1 MNELKITDV
10 VDQKALEQLE
20 RLKSE
25 LDSTFAAYKKAG
37 NAMAE
42 GLKIKPGPYSE
53 LISKAKDYYA
63 AIEKVYA
70 LEDKIKRIQ
79 EEHEAVLKKL
89 GEQGKQNVSI
99 ILQEAKANQ
108 LNADAELKVQKAE
121 TERLKQQKL
130 INQERK
136 KTKYT
141 IEEANEALNQEIKTM
156 RQAEEQNKILRSARK
171 DLDLTTKE
179 GETTVNRFNS
189 VIDRNTAFLKRNSD
203 ELVQAKMNV
212 GRYKQDIQSAASE
225 ILKGNISLK
234 NMGNLAKSTG
244 GLLKSS
250 MGAGLAEVR
259 IGVGSMIKGM
269 IGAQAI
275 IGSFQKMIGLF
286 KSGVQSIVDFEAANS
301 KLAAILGTT
310 SNNIKDLTL
319 DAQRLGSATKYTA
332 SEATN
337 LQIELAKLGFSRK
350 EILQSTE
357 GILKFA
363 QATGSDLP
371 EAAALAGAA
380 LRMFGAETSETERY
394 VSAMAV
400 ATTKSALS
408 FSYLQTAMPIVG
420 PVAKAFNF
428 QIEDTLALLGKLADA
443 GFDASM
449 SATATRNILLNLA
462 DGSGKLA
469 KALGGPVNTLPELVA
484 GLKKLKEQGVDLNTT
499 LELTDKRSV
508 AAFNAFLTAAD
519 KIVPLREQITGVTS
533 ELNDMANTM
542 GENVQGAVANLESA
556 WEALMLSFSGGT
568 GPAKSFIDWVAAR
581 IRQIAELLKEPEQR
595 TEALEARFELD
606 AQKEVQTQ
614 MEIQELEFQKRI
626 EELRKEYRQKYI
638 DQGIKE
644 EVANAEAIKEA
655 QVQAAKETLKSLEEV
670 RSKQKEITAADER
683 NLEHAKGVYTQSLKN
698 WGNTTFLGMNFKNA
712 FSKMFN
718 YETDEI
724 KNVNEAF
731 KGFANIKFD
740 ITKTQAYNDSLDE
753 MIEKMKLIIN
763 PPKEGSGG
771 GATLTDKEIKE
782 LEKQRKERLRIQQEY
797 QQSELDLMDEGLG
810 KELAKI
816 RLNYTKRIAAV
827 KGNTQE
833 EIKTRENLAIAM
845 EDELSEKIYTYNQN
859 KEKIDLQNRL
869 EALSTNSKEELD
881 QRLSIQLQINEILRT
896 AEIQAARK
904 NGEDVNLIKE
914 KYEKKRNDIVE
925 KNILARVGLIEKNT
939 SKEANAVQD
948 GAEDQLRAVE
958 LQYRKGE
965 INEKKYR
972 QKTYEITRDSIQAQ
986 LKLLEAQLKAEL
998 ATLDPAD
1005 TKADAIR
1012 EKIEK
1017 VRSEIRKLN
1026 MELEDREYENEE
1038 DKRQDWADKF
1048 ISSMSNMRN
1057 VTEEYL
1063 GETASLFSSFYNVIG
1078 ILTKQFAETGNF
1090 SFSKWWEDLDPT
1102 ERASVIL
1109 QAYGEL
1115 FNGITSI
1122 VTSAFDARIEQIEEE
1137 QEKNEEAGEEEKER
1151 IEDLVESG
1159 VITKEEG
1166 EARKRAAE
1174 QATADKNKELEK
1186 QKADLEQKQ
1195 AKWQKANSIT
1205 QTTIA
1210 TSQAIMKAL
1219 AEAGP
1224 FAGPILAAVIG
1235 AMGAAQVAIIASQ
1248 PIPKYAKGTDNHPG
1262 GLAIVG
1268 DGGRQEVI
1276 ETDNGAY
1283 ITPSVPTLVD
1293 IPKRAKVIPNLVDY
1307 RKMSLH
1313 SDALMLDRQMRNNN
1327 GEPVIVNVNNDYKN
1341 LERKMDMA
1349 NQSMANL
1356 NKTLRKMARSAEY
1369 RYLDSKL

>member
-1 MNELKITDV
+1 MANELKITDV
-10 VDQKALEQLE
+10 VDQKAITQLQN
-20 RLKSE
+20 LKKEIDESYNSYKNFIE
-25 LDSTFAAYKKAG
+25 LLAKGMQD
-37 NAMAE
+37 
-42 GLKIKPGPYSE
+42 KPASFQDLSNKSANYNKVLNE
-53 LISKAKDYYA
+53 LITTQNKLADLQK
-63 AIEKVYA
+63 
-70 LEDKIKRIQ
+70 
-79 EEHEAVLKKL
+79 EHEAVLKKL

-108 LNADAELKVQKAE
+108 LNADAELKAQKAE

-156 RQAEEQNKILRSARK
+156 RQAEEQNKILRNARK

-212 GRYKQDIQSAASE
+212 GRYKQDIESAASS
-225 ILKGNISLK
+225 ILKGNVSLK
-234 NMGNLAKSTG
+234 NMGDLAKSTG

-250 MGAGLAEVR
+250 MGVGLAEVK
-259 IGVGSMIKGM
+259 IGVGTMIKGM
-269 IGAQAI
+269 IGAQAVI
-275 IGSFQKMIGLF
+275 SGFQKLIGLF

-519 KIVPLREQITGVTS
+519 KIVPLRKQITGVTN

-542 GENVQGAVANLESA
+542 GENVQGAVAGLSSA
-556 WEALMLSFSGGT
+556 WEAFMLSFMNST
-568 GPAKSFIDWVAAR
+568 GPAKSFLDFLAKG
-581 IRQIAELLKEPEQR
+581 IRNIAHELKDNNQLQEEANNKAIASAQSEMSKSDILEKNTKNMQR
-595 TEALEARFELD
+595 LYQEYINSGMSADKA
-606 AQKEVQTQ
+606 AQKA
-614 MEIQELEFQKRI
+614 
-626 EELRKEYRQKYI
+626 KEDYI
-638 DQGIKE
+638 
-644 EVANAEAIKEA
+644 
-655 QVQAAKETLKSLEEV
+655 ETLKSRLEYENTDYQLAIDNRKKLEGELKDRGLFTILTSWKRTNNV
-670 RSKQKEITAADER
+670 IRDEIDVATKAAAGKKAISSITESLIEQLKNVSLTADE
-683 NLEHAKGVYTQSLKN
+683 KK
-698 WGNTTFLGMNFKNA
+698 
-712 FSKMFN
+712 
-718 YETDEI
+718 
-724 KNVNEAF
+724 
-731 KGFANIKFD
+731 
-740 ITKTQAYNDSLDE
+740 
-753 MIEKMKLIIN
+753 
-763 PPKEGSGG
+763 KEGNGG
-771 GATLTDKEIKE
+771 ETTLTDEELKE

-869 EALSTNSKEELD
+869 EALSTNSKDELV
-881 QRLSIQLQINEILRT
+881 QRLSFQLRVNEILKD
-896 AEIQAARK
+896 AEVKAA
-904 NGEDVNLIKE
+904 EDTGADVSEIE
-914 KYEKKRNDIVE
+914 AKYLKKRNDIVE
-925 KNILARVGLIEKNT
+925 KNILDRIGLIEKNT
-939 SKEANAVQD
+939 KKETNIFQNSV
-948 GAEDQLRAVE
+948 EDQLRAVE

-965 INEKKYR
+965 INEKEYR

-986 LKLLEAQLKAEL
+986 LQLLEAQLKAEL
-998 ATLDPAD
+998 AVLDSSD
-1005 TKADAIR
+1005 TKSDALKD
-1012 EKIEK
+1012 KIEK
-1017 VRSEIRKLN
+1017 VKAEIGKLN
-1026 MELEDREYENEE
+1026 SDIEDLTYGKEKS
-1038 DKRQDWADKF
+1038 DRQDWADGF
-1048 ISSMSNMRN
+1048 IDALSNMRDK
-1057 VTEEYL
+1057 TEEYL
-1063 GETASLFSSFYNVIG
+1063 GETASLFSSFYSVID
-1078 ILTKQFAETGNF
+1078 ILTKQFAETGDF
-1090 SFSKWWEDLDPT
+1090 SLSKWWEKLDPT
-1102 ERASVIL
+1102 EKASMIL
-1109 QAYGEL
+1109 QAFGEL

-1137 QEKNEEAGEEEKER
+1137 KEKNEEAGEEEKER

-1166 EARKRAAE
+1166 EARKRAADK
-1174 QATADKNKELEK
+1174 ATADKNKELEK
-1186 QKADLEQKQ
+1186 QKAELEQRQ
-1195 AKWQKANSIT
+1195 AKWQKANSIV

-1210 TSQAIMKAL
+1210 TSLAIMQAF
-1219 AEAGP
+1219 AQ
-1224 FAGPILAAVIG
+1224 AGPIAGAVLAAVIG
-1235 AMGAAQVAIIASQ
+1235 AMGAAQVAIIAAQ

-1283 ITPSVPTLVD
+1283 ITPAVPTLVD
-1293 IPKRAKVIPNLVDY
+1293 IPKRARVIPNLVDY

-1313 SDALMLDRQMRNNN
+1313 SDALMLDRQRRSND
-1327 GEPVIVNVNNDYKN
+1327 GDPVIVNVNNDYRR
-1341 LERKMDMA
+1341 LERNTEATNEGIAKLNRTFRKMDG
-1349 NQSMANL
+1349 
-1356 NKTLRKMARSAEY
+1356 
-1369 RYLDSKL
+1369 

>member
-1 MNELKITDV
+1 MANELKITDV
-10 VDQKALEQLE
+10 VDQKAITQLQN
-20 RLKSE
+20 LKKEIDESYNSYKNFIE
-25 LDSTFAAYKKAG
+25 LLAKGMQD
-37 NAMAE
+37 
-42 GLKIKPGPYSE
+42 KPASFQDLSNKSANYNKVLNE
-53 LISKAKDYYA
+53 LITTQNKLADLQK
-63 AIEKVYA
+63 
-70 LEDKIKRIQ
+70 
-79 EEHEAVLKKL
+79 EHEAVLKKL

-108 LNADAELKVQKAE
+108 LNADAELKAQKAE

-156 RQAEEQNKILRSARK
+156 RQAEEQNKILRNARK

-212 GRYKQDIQSAASE
+212 GRYKQDIESAASS
-225 ILKGNISLK
+225 ILKGNVSLK
-234 NMGNLAKSTG
+234 NMGDLAKSTG

-250 MGAGLAEVR
+250 MGVGLAEVK
-259 IGVGSMIKGM
+259 IGVGTMIKGM
-269 IGAQAI
+269 IGAQAVI
-275 IGSFQKMIGLF
+275 SGFQKLIGLF

-428 QIEDTLALLGKLADA
+428 QIEDTMALLGKLADA

-519 KIVPLREQITGVTS
+519 KIVPLRKQITGVTN

-542 GENVQGAVANLESA
+542 GENVQGAVAGLSSA
-556 WEALMLSFSGGT
+556 WEAFMLSFMNST
-568 GPAKSFIDWVAAR
+568 GPAKSFLDFLAKG
-581 IRQIAELLKEPEQR
+581 IRNIAHELKDNNQLQEEANNKAIASAQSEMSKSDILEKNTKNMQR
-595 TEALEARFELD
+595 LYQEYINSGMSADKA
-606 AQKEVQTQ
+606 AQKA
-614 MEIQELEFQKRI
+614 
-626 EELRKEYRQKYI
+626 KEDYI
-638 DQGIKE
+638 
-644 EVANAEAIKEA
+644 
-655 QVQAAKETLKSLEEV
+655 ETLKSRLEYENTDYQLAIDNRKKLEGELKDRGLFTILTSWKRTNNV
-670 RSKQKEITAADER
+670 IRDEIDVATKAAAGKKAISSITESLIEQLKNVSLTADE
-683 NLEHAKGVYTQSLKN
+683 KK
-698 WGNTTFLGMNFKNA
+698 
-712 FSKMFN
+712 
-718 YETDEI
+718 
-724 KNVNEAF
+724 
-731 KGFANIKFD
+731 
-740 ITKTQAYNDSLDE
+740 
-753 MIEKMKLIIN
+753 
-763 PPKEGSGG
+763 KEGNGG
-771 GATLTDKEIKE
+771 ETTLTDEELKE

-869 EALSTNSKEELD
+869 EALSTNSKDELV
-881 QRLSIQLQINEILRT
+881 QRLSFQLRVNEILKD
-896 AEIQAARK
+896 AEVKAA
-904 NGEDVNLIKE
+904 EDTGADVSEIE
-914 KYEKKRNDIVE
+914 AKYLKKRNDIVE
-925 KNILARVGLIEKNT
+925 KNILDRIGLIEKNT
-939 SKEANAVQD
+939 KKETNIFQNSV
-948 GAEDQLRAVE
+948 EDQLRAVE

-965 INEKKYR
+965 INEKEYR

-986 LKLLEAQLKAEL
+986 LQLLEAQLKAEL
-998 ATLDPAD
+998 AVLDSSD
-1005 TKADAIR
+1005 TKSDALKD
-1012 EKIEK
+1012 KIEK
-1017 VRSEIRKLN
+1017 VKAEIGKLN
-1026 MELEDREYENEE
+1026 SDIEDLTYGKEKS
-1038 DKRQDWADKF
+1038 DRQDWADGF
-1048 ISSMSNMRN
+1048 IDALSNMRDK
-1057 VTEEYL
+1057 TEEYL
-1063 GETASLFSSFYNVIG
+1063 GETASLFSSFYSVID
-1078 ILTKQFAETGNF
+1078 ILTKQFAETGDF
-1090 SFSKWWEDLDPT
+1090 SLSKWWEKLDPT
-1102 ERASVIL
+1102 EKASMIL
-1109 QAYGEL
+1109 QAFGEL

-1137 QEKNEEAGEEEKER
+1137 KEKNEEAGEEEKER

-1166 EARKRAAE
+1166 EARKRAADK
-1174 QATADKNKELEK
+1174 ATADKNKELEK
-1186 QKADLEQKQ
+1186 QKAELEQRQ
-1195 AKWQKANSIT
+1195 AKWQKANSIV

-1210 TSQAIMKAL
+1210 TSLAIMQAF
-1219 AEAGP
+1219 AQ
-1224 FAGPILAAVIG
+1224 AGPIAGAVLAAVIG
-1235 AMGAAQVAIIASQ
+1235 AMGAAQVAIIAAQ

-1283 ITPSVPTLVD
+1283 ITPAVPTLVD
-1293 IPKRAKVIPNLVDY
+1293 IPKRARVIPNLVDY

-1313 SDALMLDRQMRNNN
+1313 SDALMLDRQRRSND
-1327 GEPVIVNVNNDYKN
+1327 GDPVIVNVNNDYRR
-1341 LERKMDMA
+1341 LERNTEATNEGIAKLNRTFRKMDG
-1349 NQSMANL
+1349 
-1356 NKTLRKMARSAEY
+1356 
-1369 RYLDSKL
+1369 

>member
-1 MNELKITDV
+1 MQRNKIRFFV
-10 VDQKALEQLE
+10 
-20 RLKSE
+20 
-25 LDSTFAAYKKAG
+25 
-37 NAMAE
+37 
-42 GLKIKPGPYSE
+42 
-53 LISKAKDYYA
+53 
-63 AIEKVYA
+63 
-70 LEDKIKRIQ
+70 
-79 EEHEAVLKKL
+79 
-89 GEQGKQNVSI
+89 
-99 ILQEAKANQ
+99 LQESK
-108 LNADAELKVQKAE
+108 
-121 TERLKQQKL
+121 
-130 INQERK
+130 
-136 KTKYT
+136 
-141 IEEANEALNQEIKTM
+141 
-156 RQAEEQNKILRSARK
+156 
-171 DLDLTTKE
+171 LDLTTEE
-179 GETTVNRFNS
+179 GRKTVERFNS
-189 VIDRNTAFLKRNSD
+189 VIDRNTTFLKKNSD
-203 ELVQAKMNV
+203 QLVQAKMNV

-250 MGAGLAEVR
+250 MGAGFTEVR
-259 IGVGSMIKGM
+259 VGVGSMIKGM
-269 IGAQAI
+269 IGAQAVI
-275 IGSFQKMIGLF
+275 SGFQKFIGLF

-462 DGSGKLA
+462 DGSGELA

-484 GLKKLKEQGVDLNTT
+484 GLKKLKAQGVDLNTT

-533 ELNDMANTM
+533 ELNDMASTM
-542 GENVQGAVANLESA
+542 GDNVQGAIAGLSSA
-556 WEALMLSFSGGT
+556 WEAFMLSFMNST
-568 GPAKSFIDWVAAR
+568 GPAKSFLDFLAKG
-581 IRQIAELLKEPEQR
+581 IRNIAHELKDNNQLQEEANNKAIASAQSEMSKSDILEKNAKNMQR
-595 TEALEARFELD
+595 LYQEYINSGMSADKA
-606 AQKEVQTQ
+606 AQKA
-614 MEIQELEFQKRI
+614 
-626 EELRKEYRQKYI
+626 KEDYI
-638 DQGIKE
+638 
-644 EVANAEAIKEA
+644 
-655 QVQAAKETLKSLEEV
+655 ETLKSRLEYENTDYQLAIDNRKKLEEELKDRGLFTILTSWKRTNNV
-670 RSKQKEITAADER
+670 IRDEIDVATKAAAGKKAISSITESLIEQLKNVSLTADE
-683 NLEHAKGVYTQSLKN
+683 KK
-698 WGNTTFLGMNFKNA
+698 
-712 FSKMFN
+712 
-718 YETDEI
+718 
-724 KNVNEAF
+724 
-731 KGFANIKFD
+731 
-740 ITKTQAYNDSLDE
+740 
-753 MIEKMKLIIN
+753 
-763 PPKEGSGG
+763 KEGNGG
-771 GATLTDKEIKE
+771 ETNLSAE
-782 LEKQRKERLRIQQEY
+782 EKQRKERIRIQQEY

-833 EIKTRENLAIAM
+833 EIKTRENLAVAM

-859 KEKIDLQNRL
+859 KEKINLQNRL

-881 QRLSIQLQINEILRT
+881 QRLSIQLQVNEILRD
-896 AEIQAARK
+896 AEVKAAK
-904 NGEDVNLIKE
+904 KSGEDVEAVKKE
-914 KYEKKRNDIVE
+914 YDKKASDIAV
-925 KNILARVGLIEKNT
+925 KNALERIGLIEKNT
-939 SKEANAVQD
+939 TKETNIVQNS
-948 GAEDQLRAVE
+948 AEDQLRTVE

-1063 GETASLFSSFYNVIG
+1063 GETANLFSSFYNVIG
-1078 ILTKQFAETGNF
+1078 ILTEQFAKTGDF
-1090 SFSKWWEDLDPT
+1090 SLSKWWEDLDPT

-1151 IEDLVESG
+1151 IEDLVNSG

-1166 EARKRAAE
+1166 ESRKRAAE
-1174 QATADKNKELEK
+1174 VRTKQKHDELEK

-1195 AKWQKANSIT
+1195 AKWQKANSII

-1224 FAGPILAAVIG
+1224 FAGPILTAVIG

-1248 PIPKYAKGTDNHPG
+1248 PIPKYANGTDNHPG

-1293 IPKRAKVIPNLVDY
+1293 LPKRAKVIPDLIDY
-1307 RKMSLH
+1307 RKMVLH
-1313 SDALMLDRQMRNNN
+1313 SDALMLDRQMRNGNS

-1341 LERKMDMA
+1341 LERKMDVS
-1349 NQSMANL
+1349 NQGISNL

>member
-1 MNELKITDV
+1 MANELKITDV
-10 VDQKALEQLE
+10 VDQKAITQLQN
-20 RLKSE
+20 LKKEIDESYNSYKNFIE
-25 LDSTFAAYKKAG
+25 LLAKGMQD
-37 NAMAE
+37 
-42 GLKIKPGPYSE
+42 KPASFQDLSNKSANYNKVLNE
-53 LISKAKDYYA
+53 LITTQNKLADLQK
-63 AIEKVYA
+63 
-70 LEDKIKRIQ
+70 
-79 EEHEAVLKKL
+79 EHEAVLKKL

-156 RQAEEQNKILRSARK
+156 RQAEEQNKILRNARK

-212 GRYKQDIQSAASE
+212 GRYKQDIESAASS
-225 ILKGNISLK
+225 ILKGNVSLK
-234 NMGNLAKSTG
+234 NMGDLAKSTG

-250 MGAGLAEVR
+250 MGVGLAEVK
-259 IGVGSMIKGM
+259 IGVGTMIKGM
-269 IGAQAI
+269 IGAQAVI
-275 IGSFQKMIGLF
+275 SGFQKLIGLF

-350 EILQSTE
+350 KILQSTE

-519 KIVPLREQITGVTS
+519 KIVPLRKQITGVTN

-542 GENVQGAVANLESA
+542 GENVQGAVAGLSSA
-556 WEALMLSFSGGT
+556 WEAFMLSFMNST
-568 GPAKSFIDWVAAR
+568 GPAKSFLDFLAKG
-581 IRQIAELLKEPEQR
+581 IRNIAHELKDNNQLQEEANNKAIASAQSEMSKSDILEKNTKNMQR
-595 TEALEARFELD
+595 LYQEYINSGMSADKA
-606 AQKEVQTQ
+606 AQKA
-614 MEIQELEFQKRI
+614 
-626 EELRKEYRQKYI
+626 KEDYI
-638 DQGIKE
+638 
-644 EVANAEAIKEA
+644 
-655 QVQAAKETLKSLEEV
+655 ETLKSRLEYENTDYQLAIDNRKKLEGELKDRGLFTILTSWKRTNNV
-670 RSKQKEITAADER
+670 IRDEIDVATKAAAGKKAISSITESLIEQLKNVSLTADE
-683 NLEHAKGVYTQSLKN
+683 KK
-698 WGNTTFLGMNFKNA
+698 
-712 FSKMFN
+712 
-718 YETDEI
+718 
-724 KNVNEAF
+724 
-731 KGFANIKFD
+731 
-740 ITKTQAYNDSLDE
+740 
-753 MIEKMKLIIN
+753 
-763 PPKEGSGG
+763 KEGNGG
-771 GATLTDKEIKE
+771 ETTLTDEELKE

-998 ATLDPAD
+998 AVLDSSD
-1005 TKADAIR
+1005 TKSDALKD
-1012 EKIEK
+1012 KIEK
-1017 VRSEIRKLN
+1017 VKAEIGKLN
-1026 MELEDREYENEE
+1026 SDIEDLTY
-1038 DKRQDWADKF
+1038 DKEKSDRQDWADGF
-1048 ISSMSNMRN
+1048 IDALSNMRDK
-1057 VTEEYL
+1057 TEEYL
-1063 GETASLFSSFYNVIG
+1063 GETASLFSSFYSVID
-1078 ILTKQFAETGNF
+1078 ILTKQFAETGDF
-1090 SFSKWWEDLDPT
+1090 SLSKWWEKLDPT
-1102 ERASVIL
+1102 EKASMIL
-1109 QAYGEL
+1109 QAFGEL

-1137 QEKNEEAGEEEKER
+1137 KEKNEEAGEEEKER

-1166 EARKRAAE
+1166 EARKRAADK
-1174 QATADKNKELEK
+1174 ATADKNKELEK
-1186 QKADLEQKQ
+1186 QKAELEQRQ
-1195 AKWQKANSIT
+1195 AKWQKANSIV

-1210 TSQAIMKAL
+1210 TSQAIMMAL
-1219 AEAGP
+1219 AQ
-1224 FAGPILAAVIG
+1224 AGPIAGAVLAAVIG
-1235 AMGAAQVAIIASQ
+1235 AMGAAQVAMIAAQ

-1283 ITPSVPTLVD
+1283 ITPAVPTLVD
-1293 IPKRAKVIPNLVDY
+1293 IPKRARVIPNLVDY

-1313 SDALMLDRQMRNNN
+1313 SDALMLDRQRRSND
-1327 GEPVIVNVNNDYKN
+1327 GDPVIVNVNNDYRR
-1341 LERKMDMA
+1341 LERNTEATNEGIAK
-1349 NQSMANL
+1349 L
-1356 NKTLRKMARSAEY
+1356 NRTFRKMARASQY
-1369 RYLDSKL
+1369 NRLSSRI

>member
-1 MNELKITDV
+1 MANELKITDV
-10 VDQKALEQLE
+10 VDQKAITQLQN
-20 RLKSE
+20 LKKEIDESYNSYKNFIE
-25 LDSTFAAYKKAG
+25 LLAKGMQD
-37 NAMAE
+37 
-42 GLKIKPGPYSE
+42 KPASFQDLSNKSANYNKVLNE
-53 LISKAKDYYA
+53 LITTQNKLADLQK
-63 AIEKVYA
+63 
-70 LEDKIKRIQ
+70 
-79 EEHEAVLKKL
+79 EHEAVLKKL

-156 RQAEEQNKILRSARK
+156 RQAEEQNKILRNARK

-212 GRYKQDIQSAASE
+212 GRYKQDIESAASS
-225 ILKGNISLK
+225 ILKGNVSLK
-234 NMGNLAKSTG
+234 NMGDLAKSTG

-250 MGAGLAEVR
+250 MGVGLAEVK
-259 IGVGSMIKGM
+259 IGVGTMIKGM
-269 IGAQAI
+269 IGAQAVI
-275 IGSFQKMIGLF
+275 SGFQKLIGLF

-310 SNNIKDLTL
+310 SNNIKDLTS

-400 ATTKSALS
+400 ATPKSALS

-542 GENVQGAVANLESA
+542 GDNVQGAIAGLSSA
-556 WEALMLSFSGGT
+556 WEAFMLSFMNST
-568 GPAKSFIDWVAAR
+568 GPAKSFLDFLAKG
-581 IRQIAELLKEPEQR
+581 IRNIAHELKDNNQLQEEANNKAIASAQSEMSKSDILEKNTKNMQR
-595 TEALEARFELD
+595 LYQEYINSGMSADKA
-606 AQKEVQTQ
+606 AQKA
-614 MEIQELEFQKRI
+614 
-626 EELRKEYRQKYI
+626 KEDYI
-638 DQGIKE
+638 
-644 EVANAEAIKEA
+644 
-655 QVQAAKETLKSLEEV
+655 ETLKSRLEYENTDYQLAIDNRKKLEGELKDRGLFTILTSWKRTNNV
-670 RSKQKEITAADER
+670 IRDEIDVATKAAAGKKAISSITESLIEQLKNVSLTADE
-683 NLEHAKGVYTQSLKN
+683 KK
-698 WGNTTFLGMNFKNA
+698 
-712 FSKMFN
+712 
-718 YETDEI
+718 
-724 KNVNEAF
+724 
-731 KGFANIKFD
+731 
-740 ITKTQAYNDSLDE
+740 
-753 MIEKMKLIIN
+753 
-763 PPKEGSGG
+763 KEGNGG
-771 GATLTDKEIKE
+771 ETNLSDKELKE

-827 KGNTQE
+827 EGNTQE
-833 EIKTRENLAIAM
+833 EIKTRENLAVAM

-859 KEKIDLQNRL
+859 KEKVNLQNRL

-881 QRLSIQLQINEILRT
+881 QRLSIQLQINEILRS

-1026 MELEDREYENEE
+1026 MELEDREYENEV

-1063 GETASLFSSFYNVIG
+1063 GETASLFSSFYSVID
-1078 ILTKQFAETGNF
+1078 ILTKQFAETGDF
-1090 SFSKWWEDLDPT
+1090 SLSKWWEKLDPT
-1102 ERASVIL
+1102 EKASMIL
-1109 QAYGEL
+1109 QAFGEL

-1137 QEKNEEAGEEEKER
+1137 KEKNEEVGEEEKER

-1166 EARKRAAE
+1166 EARKRAADK
-1174 QATADKNKELEK
+1174 ATADKNKELEK
-1186 QKADLEQKQ
+1186 QKAELEQRQ
-1195 AKWQKANSIT
+1195 AKWQKANSIV

-1210 TSQAIMKAL
+1210 TSQAIMMAL
-1219 AEAGP
+1219 AQ
-1224 FAGPILAAVIG
+1224 AGPIAGAVLAAVIG
-1235 AMGAAQVAIIASQ
+1235 AMGAAQVAMIAAQ

-1283 ITPSVPTLVD
+1283 ITPAVPTLVD
-1293 IPKRAKVIPNLVDY
+1293 IPKRATVIPNLVDY

-1313 SDALMLDRQMRNNN
+1313 SDALMLDRQRRSNDAD
-1327 GEPVIVNVNNDYKN
+1327 PVIVNVNNDYRR
-1341 LERKMDMA
+1341 LERNTEATNEGIAK
-1349 NQSMANL
+1349 L
-1356 NKTLRKMARSAEY
+1356 NRTFRKMARASQY
-1369 RYLDSKL
+1369 NRLSSRI

>member
-10 VDQKALEQLE
+10 VDQKAFEQLE

-37 NAMAE
+37 DAMAE

-79 EEHEAVLKKL
+79 EEQKNVLL
-89 GEQGKQNVSI
+89 N
-99 ILQEAKANQ
+99 
-108 LNADAELKVQKAE
+108 LNAEAQKRVKNILDEATAELKVQKAK
-121 TERLKQQKL
+121 TEELKQQKML
-130 INQERK
+130 NQERK

-141 IEEANEALNQEIKTM
+141 IEEGIAALNMEVKTM
-156 RQAEEQNKILRSARK
+156 KDAEEQNKILRSARK
-171 DLDLTTKE
+171 QLDLTTEE
-179 GETTVNRFNS
+179 GRKTVERFNS
-189 VIDRNTAFLKRNSD
+189 VIDRNTTFLKKNSD
-203 ELVQAKMNV
+203 QLVQAKMNV

-250 MGAGLAEVR
+250 MGAGFTEVR
-259 IGVGSMIKGM
+259 VGVGSMIKGM
-269 IGAQAI
+269 IGAQAVI
-275 IGSFQKMIGLF
+275 SGFQKFIGLF

-462 DGSGKLA
+462 DGSGELA

-484 GLKKLKEQGVDLNTT
+484 GLKKLKAQGVDLNTT

-533 ELNDMANTM
+533 ELNDMASTM
-542 GENVQGAVANLESA
+542 GDNVQGAIAGLSSA
-556 WEALMLSFSGGT
+556 WEAFMLSFMNST
-568 GPAKSFIDWVAAR
+568 GPAKSFLDFLAKG
-581 IRQIAELLKEPEQR
+581 IRNIAHELKDNNQLQE
-595 TEALEARFELD
+595 EANNKAIASAQSEMSKSDILEKNAKNMQSLYQEYINSGMSAD
-606 AQKEVQTQ
+606 KAAQKA
-614 MEIQELEFQKRI
+614 
-626 EELRKEYRQKYI
+626 KEDYI
-638 DQGIKE
+638 
-644 EVANAEAIKEA
+644 
-655 QVQAAKETLKSLEEV
+655 ETLKSRLEYENTDYQLAIDNRKKLEEELKDRGLFTILTSWKRTNNV
-670 RSKQKEITAADER
+670 IRDEIDVATKAAAGKKAISSITESLIEQLKNVSLTADE
-683 NLEHAKGVYTQSLKN
+683 KK
-698 WGNTTFLGMNFKNA
+698 
-712 FSKMFN
+712 
-718 YETDEI
+718 
-724 KNVNEAF
+724 
-731 KGFANIKFD
+731 
-740 ITKTQAYNDSLDE
+740 
-753 MIEKMKLIIN
+753 
-763 PPKEGSGG
+763 KEGNGG
-771 GATLTDKEIKE
+771 ETNLSAE
-782 LEKQRKERLRIQQEY
+782 EKQRKERIRIQQEY

-833 EIKTRENLAIAM
+833 EIKTRENLAVAM

-859 KEKIDLQNRL
+859 KEKINLQNRL

-881 QRLSIQLQINEILRT
+881 QRLSIQLQVNEILRD
-896 AEIQAARK
+896 AEVKAAK
-904 NGEDVNLIKE
+904 KSGEDVEAVKKE
-914 KYEKKRNDIVE
+914 YDKKASDIAV
-925 KNILARVGLIEKNT
+925 KNALERIGLIEKNT
-939 SKEANAVQD
+939 TKETNIVQNS
-948 GAEDQLRAVE
+948 AEDQLRTVE

-1063 GETASLFSSFYNVIG
+1063 GETANLFSSFYNVIG
-1078 ILTKQFAETGNF
+1078 ILTEQFAKTGDF
-1090 SFSKWWEDLDPT
+1090 SLSKWWEDLDPT

-1151 IEDLVESG
+1151 IEDLVNSG

-1166 EARKRAAE
+1166 ESRKRAAE
-1174 QATADKNKELEK
+1174 VRTKQKHDELEK

-1195 AKWQKANSIT
+1195 AKWQKANSII

-1224 FAGPILAAVIG
+1224 FAGPILTAVIG

-1248 PIPKYAKGTDNHPG
+1248 PIPKYANGTDNHPG

-1293 IPKRAKVIPNLVDY
+1293 LPKRAKVIPDLIDY
-1307 RKMSLH
+1307 RKMVLH
-1313 SDALMLDRQMRNNN
+1313 SDALMLDRQMRNGNS

-1341 LERKMDMA
+1341 LERKMDVS
-1349 NQSMANL
+1349 NQGISNL

>member
-37 NAMAE
+37 DAMAE

-156 RQAEEQNKILRSARK
+156 RQAEEQNKILRNARK

-179 GETTVNRFNS
+179 GQSTVDKFNS
-189 VIDRNTAFLKRNSD
+189 IVDRNSAFLKRNSD
-203 ELVQAKMNV
+203 ELVRAKMNV
-212 GRYKQDIQSAASE
+212 GKYRDDINKAAAD

-244 GLLKSS
+244 NLLKSS
-250 MGAGLAEVR
+250 MGVGLAEVK
-259 IGVGSMIKGM
+259 IGTGSMVKGFLA
-269 IGAQAI
+269 AQVAMKGLQTLWTALKQGVSTAI
-275 IGSFQKMIGLF
+275 E
-286 KSGVQSIVDFEAANS
+286 FEAANS

-310 SNNIKDLTL
+310 SDKIKDLKL
-319 DAQRLGSATKYTA
+319 SARDLGATTKYTA
-332 SEATN
+332 AEATN
-337 LQIELAKLGFSRK
+337 LQIELAKLGFTAV
-350 EILQSTE
+350 EIQQSTKYV
-357 GILKFA
+357 LQFA
-363 QATGSDLP
+363 QATGAELP

-380 LRMFGAETSETERY
+380 LRMFNADTTETERY

-408 FSYLQTAMPIVG
+408 FSYLQTAMPIAG
-420 PVAKAFNF
+420 SVAKTFGF
-428 QIEDTLALLGKLADA
+428 EIEDVLALLGKLADA
-443 GFDASM
+443 GVDAS
-449 SATATRNILLNLA
+449 SAATATRNILLNLA
-462 DGSGKLA
+462 DGGGKLS
-469 KALGGPVNTLPELVA
+469 KTLGGNIKTLDDFVN
-484 GLKKLKEQGVDLNTT
+484 GLKNVKDRGI
-499 LELTDKRSV
+499 ELAEMLDITDKRSV
-508 AAFNAFLTAAD
+508 NAFANFVNGAEDIEKLRESVTGVTDDFAKMAEEMGNNTAGALKGLSSAWDELMISIYGNTGIIRDVVELITDAVRDMATLIESTQQAAD
-519 KIVPLREQITGVTS
+519 KIVNKGKTYSATDEDYKRDIDAVEKRTKVLVDAGEKETVAMEKAKKEQLNLLNSSLEQGNKALAKAKQEYENAYANSINENASEYIRE
-533 ELNDMANTM
+533 N
-542 GENVQGAVANLESA
+542 
-556 WEALMLSFSGGT
+556 
-568 GPAKSFIDWVAAR
+568 AKSV
-581 IRQIAELLKEPEQR
+581 LKTLAIEYSTIQSSVNV
-595 TEALEARFELD
+595 LEAR
-606 AQKEVQTQ
+606 KKR
-614 MEIQELEFQKRI
+614 LE
-626 EELRKEYRQKYI
+626 
-638 DQGIKE
+638 G
-644 EVANAEAIKEA
+644 
-655 QVQAAKETLKSLEEV
+655 
-670 RSKQKEITAADER
+670 
-683 NLEHAKGVYTQSLKN
+683 
-698 WGNTTFLGMNFKNA
+698 GNQ
-712 FSKMFN
+712 
-718 YETDEI
+718 
-724 KNVNEAF
+724 NVNSSA
-731 KGFANIKFD
+731 
-740 ITKTQAYNDSLDE
+740 
-753 MIEKMKLIIN
+753 
-763 PPKEGSGG
+763 G
-771 GATLTDKEIKE
+771 GATLTDKE

-833 EIKTRENLAIAM
+833 EIKTRENLTVAM

-869 EALSTNSKEELD
+869 EALSTNSKDELV
-881 QRLSIQLQINEILRT
+881 QRLSFQLRVNEILKD
-896 AEIQAARK
+896 AEVKAA
-904 NGEDVNLIKE
+904 EDTGADVSEIE
-914 KYEKKRNDIVE
+914 AKYLKKRNDIVE

-939 SKEANAVQD
+939 KKETNIVQNSV
-948 GAEDQLRAVE
+948 EDQLRAVE

-965 INEKKYR
+965 INEKEYR

-986 LKLLEAQLKAEL
+986 LQLLEAQLKAEL
-998 ATLDPAD
+998 AVLDSSD
-1005 TKADAIR
+1005 TKSDALKD
-1012 EKIEK
+1012 KIEK
-1017 VRSEIRKLN
+1017 VKAEIGKLN
-1026 MELEDREYENEE
+1026 SDIEDLTYGKEKS
-1038 DKRQDWADKF
+1038 DRQDWADGF
-1048 ISSMSNMRN
+1048 IDALSNMRDK
-1057 VTEEYL
+1057 TEEYL
-1063 GETASLFSSFYNVIG
+1063 GETASLFSSFYSVID
-1078 ILTKQFAETGNF
+1078 ILTKQFAETGDF
-1090 SFSKWWEDLDPT
+1090 SLSKWWEKLDPT
-1102 ERASVIL
+1102 EKASMIL
-1109 QAYGEL
+1109 QAFGEL

-1137 QEKNEEAGEEEKER
+1137 KEKNEEAGEEEKER

-1166 EARKRAAE
+1166 EARKRAADK
-1174 QATADKNKELEK
+1174 ATADKNKELEK
-1186 QKADLEQKQ
+1186 QKAELEQRQ
-1195 AKWQKANSIT
+1195 AKWQKANSIV

-1210 TSQAIMKAL
+1210 TSQAIMMAL
-1219 AEAGP
+1219 AQ
-1224 FAGPILAAVIG
+1224 AGPIAGAVLAAVIG
-1235 AMGAAQVAIIASQ
+1235 AMGAAQVAMIAAQ

-1283 ITPSVPTLVD
+1283 ITPAVPTLVD
-1293 IPKRAKVIPNLVDY
+1293 IPKRARVIPNLVDY

-1313 SDALMLDRQMRNNN
+1313 SDALMLDRQRRSND
-1327 GEPVIVNVNNDYKN
+1327 GDPVIVNVNNDYTR
-1341 LERKMDMA
+1341 LERKFDDLA
-1349 NQSMANL
+1349 GEAQ
-1356 NKTLRKMARSAEY
+1356 KIV
-1369 RYLDSKL
+1369 RYLKKDSRLSDLRRIERKI

>member
-1 MNELKITDV
+1 MANELKITDV
-10 VDQKALEQLE
+10 VDQKAITQLQN
-20 RLKSE
+20 LKKEIDESYNSYKNFIE
-25 LDSTFAAYKKAG
+25 LLAKGMQD
-37 NAMAE
+37 
-42 GLKIKPGPYSE
+42 KPASFQDLSNKSANYNKVLNE
-53 LISKAKDYYA
+53 LITTQNKLADLQK
-63 AIEKVYA
+63 
-70 LEDKIKRIQ
+70 
-79 EEHEAVLKKL
+79 EHEAVLKKL

-108 LNADAELKVQKAE
+108 LNADAELKAQKAE

-156 RQAEEQNKILRSARK
+156 RQAEEQNKILRNARK

-212 GRYKQDIQSAASE
+212 GRYKQDIESAASS
-225 ILKGNISLK
+225 ILKGNVSLK
-234 NMGNLAKSTG
+234 NMGDLAKSTG

-250 MGAGLAEVR
+250 MGVGLAEVK
-259 IGVGSMIKGM
+259 IGVGTMIKGM
-269 IGAQAI
+269 IGAQAVI
-275 IGSFQKMIGLF
+275 SGFQKLIGLF

-519 KIVPLREQITGVTS
+519 KIVPLRKQITGVTN

-542 GENVQGAVANLESA
+542 GENVQGAVAGLSSA
-556 WEALMLSFSGGT
+556 WEAFMLSFMNST
-568 GPAKSFIDWVAAR
+568 GPAKSFLDFLAKG
-581 IRQIAELLKEPEQR
+581 IRNIAHELKDNNQLQEEANNKAIASAQSEMSKSDILEKNTKNMQR
-595 TEALEARFELD
+595 LYQEYINSGMSADKA
-606 AQKEVQTQ
+606 AQKA
-614 MEIQELEFQKRI
+614 
-626 EELRKEYRQKYI
+626 KEDYI
-638 DQGIKE
+638 
-644 EVANAEAIKEA
+644 
-655 QVQAAKETLKSLEEV
+655 ETLKSRLEYENTDYQLAIDNRKKLEGELKDRGLFTILTSWKRTNNV
-670 RSKQKEITAADER
+670 IRDEIDVATKAAAGKKAISSITESLIEQLKNVSLTADE
-683 NLEHAKGVYTQSLKN
+683 KK
-698 WGNTTFLGMNFKNA
+698 
-712 FSKMFN
+712 
-718 YETDEI
+718 
-724 KNVNEAF
+724 
-731 KGFANIKFD
+731 
-740 ITKTQAYNDSLDE
+740 
-753 MIEKMKLIIN
+753 
-763 PPKEGSGG
+763 KEGNGG
-771 GATLTDKEIKE
+771 ETTLTDEELKE

-869 EALSTNSKEELD
+869 EALSTNSKDELV
-881 QRLSIQLQINEILRT
+881 QRLSFQLRVNEILKD
-896 AEIQAARK
+896 AEVKAA
-904 NGEDVNLIKE
+904 EDTGADVSEIE
-914 KYEKKRNDIVE
+914 AKYLKKRNDIVE
-925 KNILARVGLIEKNT
+925 KNILDRIGLIEKNT
-939 SKEANAVQD
+939 KKETNIFQNSV
-948 GAEDQLRAVE
+948 EDQLRAVE

-965 INEKKYR
+965 INEKEYR

-986 LKLLEAQLKAEL
+986 LQLLEAQLKAEL
-998 ATLDPAD
+998 AVLDSSD
-1005 TKADAIR
+1005 TKSDALKD
-1012 EKIEK
+1012 KIEK
-1017 VRSEIRKLN
+1017 VKAEIGKLN
-1026 MELEDREYENEE
+1026 SDIEDLTYGKEKS
-1038 DKRQDWADKF
+1038 DRQDWADGF
-1048 ISSMSNMRN
+1048 IDALSNMRDK
-1057 VTEEYL
+1057 TEEYL
-1063 GETASLFSSFYNVIG
+1063 GETASLFSSFYSVID
-1078 ILTKQFAETGNF
+1078 ILTKQFAETGDF
-1090 SFSKWWEDLDPT
+1090 SLSKWWEKLDPT
-1102 ERASVIL
+1102 EKASMIL
-1109 QAYGEL
+1109 QAFGEL

-1137 QEKNEEAGEEEKER
+1137 KEKNEEAGEEEKER

-1166 EARKRAAE
+1166 EARKRAADK
-1174 QATADKNKELEK
+1174 ATADKNKELEK
-1186 QKADLEQKQ
+1186 QKAELEQRQ
-1195 AKWQKANSIT
+1195 AKWQKANSIV

-1210 TSQAIMKAL
+1210 TSLAIMQAF
-1219 AEAGP
+1219 AQ
-1224 FAGPILAAVIG
+1224 AGPIAGAVLAAVIG
-1235 AMGAAQVAIIASQ
+1235 AMGAAQVAIIAAQ

-1283 ITPSVPTLVD
+1283 ITPAVPTLVD
-1293 IPKRAKVIPNLVDY
+1293 IPKRARVIPNLVDY

-1313 SDALMLDRQMRNNN
+1313 SDALMLDRQRRSND
-1327 GEPVIVNVNNDYKN
+1327 GDPVIVNVNNDYRR
-1341 LERKMDMA
+1341 LERNTEATNEGIAK
-1349 NQSMANL
+1349 L
-1356 NKTLRKMARSAEY
+1356 NRTFRKMARASEY
-1369 RYLDSKL
+1369 HRLANRI